1 MAEVPENQTRRRSV
15 RSSRQGS
22 NDLSTECGKAAYRA
36 KGRRVFRCKHERGA
50 HSARSKR
57 TSYNTEQDGP
67 QARGQIRQIVSKTL
81 QCRTLAPG
89 VPTYRTQT
97 GQYDRRGRRG

>member
-22 NDLSTECGKAAYRA
+22 NDLLTECGKAAYRA
-36 KGRRVFRCKHERGA
+36 KGRRVFSCKYERGA
-50 HSARSKR
+50 HSARSER

-67 QARGQIRQIVSKTL
+67 QARSHIRQVVSKAL
-81 QCRTLAPG
+81 QCRAVASRL
-89 VPTYRTQT
+89 PTYRTQT
-97 GQYDRRGRRG
+97 GQYDRRYR